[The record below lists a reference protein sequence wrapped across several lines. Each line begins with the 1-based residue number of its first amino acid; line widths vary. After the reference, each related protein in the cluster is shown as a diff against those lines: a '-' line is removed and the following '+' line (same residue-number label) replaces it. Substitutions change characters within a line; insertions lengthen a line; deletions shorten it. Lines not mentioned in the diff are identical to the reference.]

1 MREKQK
7 KHTVLIG
14 LSGGLFVGFLN
25 GFFGGGGEMI
35 VVPLLI
41 FLLGLREKEAHATAI
56 FVILPISLV
65 SSVVYLINGH
75 VDYLQ
80 LLYSVIGFVA
90 GGILGALLLIKM
102 NSKVVRI
109 VFSLIM
115 IVAGIK
121 MIF

>member
-1 MREKQK
+1 
-7 KHTVLIG
+7 
-14 LSGGLFVGFLN
+14 
-25 GFFGGGGEMI
+25 MI